1 MKYANV
7 QTLSKHR
14 NKQKGQ
20 IFKLPAGK
28 DTTAMDQDSVLTYT
42 PVSQEPALNPAS
54 HSWCGCYITGLVYL
68 PALPFSS
75 WSE

>member
-54 HSWCGCYITGLVYL
+54 HS
-68 PALPFSS
+68 
-75 WSE
+75 